1 MYYQT
6 QVKNSKAG
14 SITDVNGKTLY
25 LIGNFDCQEGD
36 SVWTD
41 GQFVFGHTPARSTP
55 LVFTDNSGI
64 PVSFEDSRGYIK
76 PNGKFKEKD
85 ISSADWIVNTDR
97 IFESGNDAE
106 DAETIDAEINNNGDL
121 VTVTNGFYRFKS
133 APTFRN
139 HLYTQTYRAISENES
154 RYRIISEVTP
164 YVGQLFDYPAKSF
177 ADIPDENTPVML
189 NQEEID
195 LKQFADMAEEL
206 ALEAK
211 DKIME
216 KSNKGDKVEAGEE
229 KAVNWTSQPEP
240 PDDFIAL
247 SYAAVVGFHV
257 SRNGDWDAIISTAAM
272 GICFPYLT
280 FDGSI
285 FDRAFP
291 NDEDKTFSD
300 DLVKCI
306 NNFEDVVFNLQSLPF
321 EPTFE
326 QYEEF
331 DGTEKDY
338 NDEYTPEFK
347 EYILDKIKYYIPLA
361 RFKYYYWFPII
372 FSACKIL
379 HVHNG
384 KVTGTI
390 YQSHGGG
397 NVVIAPDIW
406 NEKEE
411 KTSAADITFDDF
423 VYNDSKEEDEE
434 DEGKYLPLGDGYYC
448 EFSPISIWEVYGTK
462 GETFSLSDD
471 IYVAEDLGG
480 YEAYGEYQGYYYSLL
495 DSEATTI
502 ATQNN
507 ISVDNLYGRAIF
519 TPALS
524 YHFEELSHDNDDDS
538 DSYLDNPR
546 KENFPYMSGWFKNPD
561 EDDDDA
567 VISYCFS
574 ELKNGG
580 FLLGARGGS
589 LYRVGSGGTHK
600 LGSGLKNFR
609 LRELKNINKAKK

>member
-41 GQFVFGHTPARSTP
+41 GQFVFGQTPARSTP
-55 LVFTDNSGI
+55 FVFTDNQGI
-64 PVSFEDSRGYIK
+64 PVSFDSAGGYIK
-76 PNGKFKEKD
+76 LNGRFKAKD

-97 IFESGNDAE
+97 IFENGNDAE
-106 DAETIDAEINNNGDL
+106 NAETIDTEINNNGDL

-133 APTFRN
+133 APTFHN

-177 ADIPDENTPVML
+177 ADIPVENTPVIL
-189 NQEEID
+189 NQEEIN
-195 LKQFADMAEEL
+195 LKSYADMAETFAL
-206 ALEAK
+206 AAK
-211 DKIME
+211 NNIMQN
-216 KSNKGDKVEAGEE
+216 SNKENN
-229 KAVNWTSQPEP
+229 AVNWTRQPAP

-291 NDEDKTFSD
+291 NDEDKTFSE

-347 EYILDKIKYYIPLA
+347 EYILDKVEYYIPLA
-361 RFKYYYWFPII
+361 RFRYYYWFPII

-384 KVTGTI
+384 EVTGTI

-397 NVVIAPDIW
+397 NVVIAPDVW
-406 NEKEE
+406 DEKEE
-411 KTSAADITFDDF
+411 KNSAAEVTFDDF
-423 VYNDSKEEDEE
+423 VYNYSEAEDAEGK
-434 DEGKYLPLGDGYYC
+434 GKYLPLDEDYYC

-462 GETFSLSDD
+462 DGTFSLSDN

-495 DSEATTI
+495 DSEATNI

-524 YHFEELSHDNDDDS
+524 YHFEGLSN
-538 DSYLDNPR
+538 DSYLDNPY
-546 KENFPYMSGWFKNPD
+546 KINYPYMSGWFKNPD
-561 EDDDDA
+561 EDNDDA
-567 VISYCFS
+567 VISYCFAK
-574 ELKNGG
+574 LKNGD

-589 LYRVGSGGTHK
+589 LYRVGSDGTYK